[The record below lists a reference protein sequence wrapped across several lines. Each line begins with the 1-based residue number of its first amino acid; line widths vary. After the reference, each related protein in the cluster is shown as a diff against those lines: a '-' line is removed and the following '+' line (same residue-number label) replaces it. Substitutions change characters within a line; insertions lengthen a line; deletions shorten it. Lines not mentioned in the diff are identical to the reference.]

1 MMTLTRWVA
10 TFPGSKNHLEYLE
23 VLDER
28 PELSKLAASLRHE
41 MVMNMPVTA
50 SHEVLRM
57 GKFSYTVDAATSDV
71 YRSSSVSSTDA
82 SRRDVREPAP
92 EPEPE
97 LVFRVEDVRPGA
109 RVTGLRLSRSGK
121 ELAVVLGWGGGP
133 HVYVVDGEDVG

>member
-1 MMTLTRWVA
+1 MTLTRWVA

-92 EPEPE
+92 EPEPAP
-97 LVFRVEDVRPGA
+97 LFREQDVRPGA
-109 RVTGLRLSRSGK
+109 RVSGVRLS
-121 ELAVVLGWGGGP
+121 GGG
-133 HVYVVDGEDVG
+133 